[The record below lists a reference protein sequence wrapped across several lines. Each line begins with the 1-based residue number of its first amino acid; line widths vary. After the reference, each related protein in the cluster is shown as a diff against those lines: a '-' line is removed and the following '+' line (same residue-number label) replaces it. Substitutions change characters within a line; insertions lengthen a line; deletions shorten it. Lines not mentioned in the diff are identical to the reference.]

1 MVLSKC
7 SRRQITP
14 CYGREEVDSIQLL
27 LTKVNKY
34 EEEEEKKSG
43 SRPRIGPLKY
53 HDSFCQASE
62 IELLRILSYS
72 LCQSVGFVDR
82 VVVMFDRV
90 STDQV

>member
-43 SRPRIGPLKY
+43 SRPLLNTTIPFAKPVKLSFFEYSPLPCANL
-53 HDSFCQASE
+53 SVLS
-62 IELLRILSYS
+62 IVLL
-72 LCQSVGFVDR
+72 
-82 VVVMFDRV
+82 
-90 STDQV
+90 